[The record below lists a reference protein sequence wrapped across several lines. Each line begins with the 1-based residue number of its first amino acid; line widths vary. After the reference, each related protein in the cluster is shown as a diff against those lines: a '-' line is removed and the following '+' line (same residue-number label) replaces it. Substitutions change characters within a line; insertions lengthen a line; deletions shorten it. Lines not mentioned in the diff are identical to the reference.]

1 MSETYTPPLSTVSGK
16 DYLEVKHRV
25 YWVRQEHKDAQI
37 VTDLIQ
43 LDAEHGY
50 AVVKA
55 VITLP
60 ATGAIGTGYG
70 MAERGGSGPAAK
82 RYVEFAET
90 RAIGRACA
98 AIGYGTLAALEEDTD
113 PADAPQEARRAVVPQ
128 EPRNRPPATP
138 TSPTPA
144 NGARPPAGVGSESTS
159 STADQHGQIRSL
171 IGNAGMTMDELLNQL
186 DITALSDLTAERA
199 GKVIARLTRLGQTQA
214 ARAAQTAPDPNSPVA
229 DTPRLQ
235 AVR

>member
-138 TSPTPA
+138 TSPAPA
-144 NGARPPAGVGSESTS
+144 NGVRPPAGVGSESRLSAADSATIRNAVAS
-159 STADQHGQIRSL
+159 LGWGAADCTAYLRQYGVTRF
-171 IGNAGMTMDELLNQL
+171 GE
-186 DITALSDLTAERA
+186 LTAE
-199 GKVIARLTRLGQTQA
+199 QA
-214 ARAAQTAPDPNSPVA
+214 AEVVPDLLSKAAEIDAA
-229 DTPRLQ
+229 
-235 AVR
+235 